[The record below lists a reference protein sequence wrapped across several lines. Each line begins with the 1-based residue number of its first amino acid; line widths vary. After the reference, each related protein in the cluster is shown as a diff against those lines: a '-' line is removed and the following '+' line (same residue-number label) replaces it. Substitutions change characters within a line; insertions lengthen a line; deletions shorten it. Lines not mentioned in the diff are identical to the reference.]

1 MSYMLVWED
10 GPFFV
15 FRRLRRRLRA
25 NEFGGDTLNAE
36 LITQEELDEAMQ
48 NSDEPRGLLGEL
60 LSCVWCTSVWVA
72 AAWVVATVVW
82 PPFIYAGAVFAV
94 SASAI
99 LIESLICRTGR
110 NGVLRADHKTA
121 TG

>member
-1 MSYMLVWED
+1 MSHMLVWED

-25 NEFGGDTLNAE
+25 NEFGGDTLDAE
-36 LITQEELDEAMQ
+36 LITQEELDEAMRGIGK
-48 NSDEPRGLLGEL
+48 PRSLLGEL

-72 AAWVVATVVW
+72 AAWVITTLVW

-94 SASAI
+94 SAIAI
-99 LIESLICRTGR
+99 LVESLIRR
-110 NGVLRADHKTA
+110 MD
-121 TG
+121 